1 MRIEEEEECLNVT
14 IGTKFLS
21 KVAFASTKNSQNML
35 LIDEIIPIKVNSPNI
50 KMSKKK

>member
-1 MRIEEEEECLNVT
+1 MRIEEEEECLNV
-14 IGTKFLS
+14 TKFLS